1 MMKVQSTD
9 KYQNLNG
16 ASIHPWQFNL
26 RALTPFIIW
35 LFIHGLTSKDLEISW
50 RALFKEGELG
60 TSTPLQDII
69 GSIMILSSML
79 YGFFGMGMFWDYL
92 EAASLFLMN
101 Q

>member
-1 MMKVQSTD
+1 MLISNWFDFLLHTFFIGFAFIFGV
-9 KYQNLNG
+9 
-16 ASIHPWQFNL
+16 
-26 RALTPFIIW
+26 PFSIW